1 MDSLQWSSTEKK
13 IAREA
18 FDKALQREYEAL
30 IQDVK
35 QRAIAIE
42 NPLEVWD
49 LHDLL
54 TQRRMEIDEKYDYR
68 YSVLLI
74 VFARLIRE
82 GWLRFEELEG
92 LREDKLKPI
101 QTMLQF

>member
-1 MDSLQWSSTEKK
+1 VDSLQWSSTEKK